1 VEVLRS
7 VAGCTSFGH
16 STNKETREE
25 PNTSKYCL
33 NEISVDYTCQWKLRV
48 KRPRRTK
55 LEVAYRMLQLMF
67 TAHPAK

>member
-1 VEVLRS
+1 VEVSRS
-7 VAGCTSFGH
+7 VARRTSFDH
-16 STNKETREE
+16 KTNKETREE
-25 PNTSKYCL
+25 RNTYNL

-48 KRPRRTK
+48 IRPRRTK